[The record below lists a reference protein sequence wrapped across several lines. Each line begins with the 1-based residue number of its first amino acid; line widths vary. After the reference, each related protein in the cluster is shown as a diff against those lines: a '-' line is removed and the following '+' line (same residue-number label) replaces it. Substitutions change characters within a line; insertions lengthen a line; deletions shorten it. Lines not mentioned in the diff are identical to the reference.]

1 MPSTPWPKEPLH
13 VNLIATSAG
22 HALTCWAAEAWT
34 REVGPAPPR
43 RNAGSRA
50 QLRAQPR

>member
-34 REVGPAPPR
+34 RARLDRHHPAEMLGAEP
-43 RNAGSRA
+43 S
-50 QLRAQPR
+50 